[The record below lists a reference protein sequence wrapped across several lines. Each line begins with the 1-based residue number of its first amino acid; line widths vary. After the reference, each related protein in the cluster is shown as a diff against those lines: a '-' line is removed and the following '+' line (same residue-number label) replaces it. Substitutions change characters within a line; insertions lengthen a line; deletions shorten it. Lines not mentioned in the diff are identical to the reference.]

1 MPSKSNTLLLSFMAM
16 GEVVSK
22 AFSLVRCDETS
33 DPFAPVVDRL
43 RAKPSAVMPEGGRE
57 RGREGRTE

>member
-1 MPSKSNTLLLSFMAM
+1 M